1 MFLWI
6 LSGLNFFVVT
16 VLCLNTGSADNNSGW
31 SFVPN
36 TQYHIQ
42 TDEGP
47 ERHFRYQTL
56 NGQYR
61 KEKRLVDGTV
71 IGTEGWLD
79 PLGYLRL
86 KDYVADSNGF
96 RILRSKMVYVGKG
109 RPINDAVAE
118 TKRVPPQTGILVDP
132 PRPPNPYRHWK
143 PTSVAPLVENDI
155 SSGYYDSTTIRPRVF
170 STNNAYYNTNRAGYS
185 QHPDSRYNLIQRSD
199 NGDNARYSNL
209 KNNFQVSAPVSR
221 GGVARYPLYDGTHTT
236 ANGFQYYLKRQYH
249 EEEQEPTG
257 SNVGS
262 FGYVDPFGIRRV
274 IYYKT
279 DPHTGG
285 FVHQK
290 NNKFVGLSGTPYD
303 PSPPRPP
310 RGTQKYK
317 QQ

>member
-1 MFLWI
+1 MRPGPLA
-6 LSGLNFFVVT
+6 LSFAVT

-96 RILRSKMVYVGKG
+96 RILRSKMVYVGKD
-109 RPINDAVAE
+109 RPIYDAVAE
-118 TKRVPPQTGILVDP
+118 TKRAPPQTGILVDP
-132 PRPPNPYRHWK
+132 ARPPNPYRHWK
-143 PTSVAPLVENDI
+143 PTSAAPLVGNDI
-155 SSGYYDSTTIRPRVF
+155 SSGYYESTTARPR
-170 STNNAYYNTNRAGYS
+170 AYYDTNRAGFA
-185 QHPDSRYNLIQRSD
+185 QHPGSHYNLLQRSD
-199 NGDNARYSNL
+199 GGDNARYDSL
-209 KNNFQVSAPVSR
+209 KNDYQVPAPVSR
-221 GGVARYPLYDGTHTT
+221 GAVAGYPAYDGTHST

-257 SNVGS
+257 GNVGS

-279 DPHTGG
+279 DPRAGGG

-303 PSPPRPP
+303 PSPPRPR
-310 RGTQKYK
+310 RGSERYRR